1 MALNCDGIYLKRD
14 KNEQQERGR
23 EREREREIQRTEA
36 ICRRSM
42 ALSINSKQFK
52 IISSLGSPFWF

>member
-23 EREREREIQRTEA
+23 EREREIQRTEA

-42 ALSINSKQFK
+42 ALIINSKQFK

>member
-1 MALNCDGIYLKRD
+1 MNSKKG
-14 KNEQQERGR
+14 EES
-23 EREREREIQRTEA
+23 EREREIQRTEA

-42 ALSINSKQFK
+42 ALSTNSKQFK